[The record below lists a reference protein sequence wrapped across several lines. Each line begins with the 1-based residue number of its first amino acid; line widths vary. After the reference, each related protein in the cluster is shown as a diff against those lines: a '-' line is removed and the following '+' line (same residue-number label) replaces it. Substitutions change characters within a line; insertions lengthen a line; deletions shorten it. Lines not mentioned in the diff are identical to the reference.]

1 MTLSQQLLAVETRP
15 AVVADLVQVVRQ
27 EVADKRGISAV
38 ALKAGYAGATTVVPN
53 LVERVLQRLLP
64 EFALALD
71 PFWDGFL
78 AADDTEFGSYL
89 AAHGRAA
96 SSALLVVADTKVA
109 ASPNEPVKTA
119 YRAVRGRADGHVE
132 AALPRL
138 GATLQRHAATD

>member
-1 MTLSQQLLAVETRP
+1 MTLSQLLLAEKTRP

-38 ALKAGYAGATTVVPN
+38 AVKAAYAGTTTVVPD
-53 LVERVLQRLLP
+53 LVERVVQRLLP

-78 AADDTEFGSYL
+78 AADDTEFGTYL
-89 AAHGRAA
+89 AGHGRAA
-96 SSALLVVADTKVA
+96 SAALLGVTDTKVA
-109 ASPNEPVKTA
+109 ASSNEPVKKA
-119 YRAVRGRADGHVE
+119 YRAVRGKAGAHVE

-138 GATLQRHAATD
+138 GATLQRHVAG

>member
-1 MTLSQQLLAVETRP
+1 MTLSQQLLAEETRP
-15 AVVADLVQVVRQ
+15 AVVAALVQVVRQ

-53 LVERVLQRLLP
+53 LVERVLERLLP
-64 EFALALD
+64 EFARALD
-71 PFWDGFL
+71 PLWDGFL

-96 SSALLVVADTKVA
+96 SSALLGVTDTRVA
-109 ASPNEPVKTA
+109 ASSNEPVKKA
-119 YRAVRGRADGHVE
+119 YRAVRGKADGHVE

-138 GATLQRHAATD
+138 GATLQRHAPAG